1 MGRCCVSKAGAI
13 DAVSTA
19 QIFEQGRTR
28 GGFVAQLRSDS
39 SGRLDVP
46 ELTQALVSVH
56 VGRAAKMS
64 CRRGGLSHTGMAV
77 HGDIDIIPA
86 CTAAR
91 WEMLDEN
98 DHALL
103 LVVPRQLLDAV
114 AEVHGGHGG
123 RPLELQNRFQHRDPQ
138 LQSIAWAI
146 KTELE
151 MGSPSGQLYLEGLG
165 QSVAARLVAAHSSVS
180 VMERRHGGLDGRR
193 LKHALEFIEANL
205 TSELTLTELA
215 AAAGMSVSHFR
226 SGFRQSVGVSA
237 HQYVIERRLERAKG
251 LLMGEECS
259 IAEVALA
266 SGFTHQ
272 SHLARHMQR
281 ATGLSPLQM
290 KRLFAARLTFAAR

>member
-1 MGRCCVSKAGAI
+1 MGRWCVSKVGAI
-13 DAVSTA
+13 DGISTA
-19 QIFEQGRTR
+19 RIFEQDRTR

-86 CTAAR
+86 CVAAR

-98 DHALL
+98 DQALL
-103 LVVPRQLLDAV
+103 LVMPRQLLDAV
-114 AEVHGGHGG
+114 AEEHGGPAG
-123 RPLELQNRFQHRDPQ
+123 RPLELRNRFQHRDRQ

-146 KTELE
+146 KSELE

-180 VMERRHGGLDGRR
+180 VSEQRHGGLDGRR
-193 LKHALEFIEANL
+193 LKLALEFIEANL
-205 TSELTLTELA
+205 TAELTLTELA
-215 AAAGMSVSHFR
+215 TTAGMSVSHFR
-226 SGFRQSVGVSA
+226 SGFRRSVGVPV
-237 HQYVIERRLERAKG
+237 HQYVIERRLECAKG
-251 LLMGEECS
+251 LLMREDYT

-281 ATGLSPLQM
+281 STGLSPLQM
-290 KRLFAARLTFAAR
+290 KRVIAGRFNLGAR